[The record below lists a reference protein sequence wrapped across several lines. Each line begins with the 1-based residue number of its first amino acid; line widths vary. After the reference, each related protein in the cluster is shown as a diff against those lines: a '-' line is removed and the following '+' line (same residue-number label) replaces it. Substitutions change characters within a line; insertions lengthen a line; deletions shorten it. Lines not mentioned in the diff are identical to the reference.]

1 MKKSLKILS
10 FVISIFIFVSFV
22 GNNRVKAVSAGAVLG
37 AGAIVACVGAIA
49 SLIANDSVD
58 LVQSGSSVGG
68 YTVDAS
74 SYRASSI
81 IDSYLS
87 QYDISSIDDIDDIN
101 ILIEITDPQKFID
114 YCGGLDSFTSD
125 EYIAYYTISHIHY
138 EAENNKFFTDVSGL
152 IFSPDTFSDI
162 VNSVSSDVISGVT
175 GKEASVSFLNGIRN
189 ISIVDT
195 EDHYFPE
202 LCERFGAV
210 SCIRAYSTNHEDYYN
225 GSTYLVSRPY
235 SGTHYFVGVMSNLN
249 RISFP
254 AAISYHSPTEVQS
267 KNLWSTDTILSYY
280 IGLSLDGYR
289 SSFIYTAGFF
299 ARAVYSDGSERF
311 VFFSTDD
318 ANLVSP
324 LDRVYINLGIRDI
337 SLSFDND
344 YVFEFDDYDKAL
356 AFSDYLAGDVG
367 TYNPDDD
374 VYTGDDVISGNLP
387 LSDTEKKVGA
397 YEQDH
402 QGVEDIDIVVDPG
415 AVKADDGTTTYNP
428 SISVNDTPLDDIDV
442 TGYLDLD
449 DTLDRFQFPSSIST
463 KFPFSLPFDIY
474 NLFNVFSADPVT
486 PKFTVPLDMTSVGGE
501 VYNIDIDLSDFD
513 DIANIVRWLL
523 YGLFLIGLIIL
534 TNKLIGRG

>member
-1 MKKSLKILS
+1 MKKSFKILS
-10 FVISIFIFVSFV
+10 FVISIFIFISFV

-125 EYIAYYTISHIHY
+125 EYTAYYTISHIHY
-138 EAENNKFFTDVSGL
+138 EAQNNKFFTDVSGL

-162 VNSVSSDVISGVT
+162 VNSVSSDVISEIT
-175 GKEASVSFLNGIRN
+175 GKNATVSSTENGLRTLIISGETLYFSELAEQYGASMVWRGDHILPSGIPDVNYYVCFLISYKNVIYAPTRMYHSFVHQYYTSYLVPNTWPFAGFSYDTPRLNSDLNYNVINWFTYSDNTFDSRAFFSISSRDCFSVSSGSCLRDAVDSDDPDLFRIYAFFFPNSILSEKF
-189 ISIVDT
+189 ISDMTSRSVDV
-195 EDHYFPE
+195 D
-202 LCERFGAV
+202 V
-210 SCIRAYSTNHEDYYN
+210 SDIEKDNV
-225 GSTYLVSRPY
+225 STY
-235 SGTHYFVGVMSNLN
+235 
-249 RISFP
+249 
-254 AAISYHSPTEVQS
+254 
-267 KNLWSTDTILSYY
+267 
-280 IGLSLDGYR
+280 
-289 SSFIYTAGFF
+289 
-299 ARAVYSDGSERF
+299 
-311 VFFSTDD
+311 
-318 ANLVSP
+318 
-324 LDRVYINLGIRDI
+324 DI
-337 SLSFDND
+337 
-344 YVFEFDDYDKAL
+344 
-356 AFSDYLAGDVG
+356 
-367 TYNPDDD
+367 
-374 VYTGDDVISGNLP
+374 P

-402 QGVEDIDIVVDPG
+402 PGVDDIDIVVNPG

-449 DTLDRFQFPSSIST
+449 DTLDRFQLPSSIST